1 MPFLFF
7 AFLSILFTSPMEVFG
22 DGTEFSISVATLGI
36 SHPPSYPLFIILAK
50 LFYFLPFGSIAFKV
64 NIFSSLTAA
73 LAGYTAFNLYRGEVI
88 ERWFLGLALFF
99 SRSFFINAMTG
110 EVYALNLLL
119 FILTIFLLRDMRD
132 KRLLYLAALLLG
144 LGSGNHHTLLF
155 LLFYLLYI
163 CFRERD
169 KIKTEDVAVSAMLF
183 ILGFSIYLYLP
194 LRAMQSPLWNWGNPV
209 NLELFLNSFFRHD
222 FKPEGMKR
230 DVATFLSQIVTINPY
245 YEFGYIAGFIF
256 VLGMMLLYIKDRK
269 RFYETLALFFL
280 YSIFIVILLGKDK
293 LSPEERKETYA
304 VFFIPAYFTMIYAT
318 VNAMKEIKK
327 ITKVTIFALCIAG
340 LLYNQRDQI
349 TTFLNFEKSAFAHD
363 LSMAKLISLPDD
375 SVLITTGGDM
385 DFPIFYQQAV
395 GKFRENIKIINL
407 TKLGRRWNAKESL
420 EVGTTYTKGF
430 EGETNSKRQIL
441 KAVILFQKEFKNRRV
456 FLDIFD
462 EEELPETLKYS
473 VNGLFYEY
481 GEGAPITLE
490 YVRERSLKGAPLSFV
505 ELIKAAKDVYEAKNN
520 HEEAERA
527 GKLLKKIGFGEK

>member
-1 MPFLFF
+1 
-7 AFLSILFTSPMEVFG
+7 MEVFG

-64 NIFSSLTAA
+64 NLFSSLTAA
-73 LAGYTAFNLYRGEVI
+73 LAGYAAFRLYKGDAV
-88 ERWFLGLALFF
+88 ERWFLGIALFF
-99 SRSFFINAMTG
+99 SRSFFINAVTG
-110 EVYALNLLL
+110 EVYALNLLF
-119 FILTIFLLRDMRD
+119 FILIIFLLRDMRD

-155 LLFYLLYI
+155 LLFYVLYI
-163 CFRERD
+163 CFREREM
-169 KIKTEDVAVSAMLF
+169 IQIEDLAVSAMLF
-183 ILGFSIYLYLP
+183 ILGFSVYLYLP

-222 FKPEGMKR
+222 FKPEGMER
-230 DVATFLSQIVTINPY
+230 DIATFLSQLVTIDPF

-256 VLGMMLLYIKDRK
+256 VFGMILLYRKDKK
-269 RFYETLALFFL
+269 RFYESLLLFFL
-280 YSIFIVILLGKDK
+280 YSLFIVILLGKDK

-304 VFFIPAYFTMIYAT
+304 VFFIPAYFVMVYAT
-318 VNAMKEIKK
+318 VNAVKDIKK
-327 ITKVTIFALCIAG
+327 MVKVAIFALAIAG
-340 LLYNQRDQI
+340 LLYNERDQI
-349 TTFLNFEKSAFAHD
+349 LTFINFEKNAFAHD
-363 LSMAKLISLPDD
+363 LSKAKLISLPDD
-375 SVLITTGGDM
+375 GVLITTGGEM

-407 TKLGRRWNAKESL
+407 TKLGKRWNAKESL

-456 FLDIFD
+456 FLNIFD

-481 GEGAPITLE
+481 GDGAPITLK
-490 YVRERSLKGAPLSFV
+490 YVRERSLKGAPFPFV
-505 ELIKAAKDVYEAKNN
+505 ELIKAAKDVYEANNN
-520 HEEAERA
+520 HEEVERA
-527 GKLLKKIGFGEK
+527 DKLLKKMGNRL